1 MRREDISYVVVSIQ
15 TEYNK
20 VGWGLHF
27 DTDGD
32 YIIFLWL
39 TLIFLKRTLL
49 MFIFTLSTH
58 INVRIAPKYDR
69 KILKTWKFNT
79 TNTHLHGLPLSWIDT
94 GTAMKSDGVKLV

>member
-32 YIIFLWL
+32 YIIFL
-39 TLIFLKRTLL
+39 
-49 MFIFTLSTH
+49 
-58 INVRIAPKYDR
+58 
-69 KILKTWKFNT
+69 
-79 TNTHLHGLPLSWIDT
+79 
-94 GTAMKSDGVKLV
+94 